1 MSQRILM
8 SSVIITH
15 TGYHILARLFL
26 FRLLVIRHVVIFP
39 LLILLITFLNVSLFL
54 PIKPAVINPL
64 LLLVTLLV
72 DLKFGKM

>member
-1 MSQRILM
+1 M

-15 TGYHILARLFL
+15 TGYHILAGLSL